1 MPSVYRPFIVSPLL
15 KRAAWKDSPSPLRQR
30 LSLRERRNMLKTT
43 LSVFVISV
51 ALIAVQA
58 CAPLGAPTSNPNSTS
73 TAVAQTV
80 IAGVTQTSVVGIP
93 ITGQESPTPTAS
105 PIVVTMTPSAIILS
119 PSPVF
124 TATSVA
130 PQVSVSVA
138 TNCRTGPGVAYE
150 RVGALLVGQTAEVV
164 GRNTR
169 LNYWVIRNPD
179 GTGQLC
185 WLWGQ
190 FATVT
195 GDINALPEVTP
206 PPLPSPTATSLPT
219 ITLTPVPSSIS
230 IPPSATTSPAVTPT
244 VTSTP

>member
-1 MPSVYRPFIVSPLL
+1 
-15 KRAAWKDSPSPLRQR
+15 
-30 LSLRERRNMLKTT
+30 MLKTT
-43 LSVFVISV
+43 LSIFVISV

-58 CAPLGAPTSNPNSTS
+58 CAPLVAPTANPNLIN
-73 TAVAQTV
+73 TAIAQTQS
-80 IAGVTQTSVVGIP
+80 ASSTQTSVVGIP
-93 ITGQESPTPTAS
+93 ITGQESPTATPS
-105 PIVVTMTPSAIILS
+105 PIVVTMTPTAIILS

-150 RVGALLVGQTAEVV
+150 RVGALLVGQVAEVV
-164 GRNTR
+164 GRNST

-195 GDINALPEVTP
+195 GNTSTLPEVTP
-206 PPLPSPTATSLPT
+206 PPLPTPTATSLPT
-219 ITLTPVPSSIS
+219 ITLTPVPTSTSLS
-230 IPPSATTSPAVTPT
+230 PSATPSPIVTPT